1 MILSIRGMLFG
12 LTAALLCANSI
23 ARAQEVTFKLHH
35 FVPPTATAHVK
46 FLAPWAD
53 KIAKESNGRIK
64 IQIYPALQLGGTL
77 PQLLDQVRDGVVD
90 IVWTIPGA
98 SAGRYPAF
106 EAFELPFMTKTA
118 QGSSR
123 ALWDYVHLNKLDQT
137 ELKAFKLLA
146 THTHDPGAIH
156 TIAKPIR
163 TLADFKGMKIRAPTR
178 WTSKMLASFGASPVG
193 MPVNQVSEAL
203 SKGVIDGTI
212 LSWVIVPSLKVHEL
226 VKFHTETPS
235 SSRALYTTSF
245 VVAMNPAKYASLPAD
260 LKRVIDN
267 NSGVEFSALAGK
279 TWDDAAAPHRKLAEA
294 RGNQFIALSQDE
306 LKLWATASQSVAED
320 WIREVEGKGYD
331 GKALLKS
338 AKELIEK
345 YDAKTN

>member
-1 MILSIRGMLFG
+1 MILNIRQALFG
-12 LTAALLCANSI
+12 LAAALLCASWI
-23 ARAQEVTFKLHH
+23 ARAQEVTLKLHH
-35 FVPPTATAHVK
+35 FVPPTAIAHIK

-90 IVWTIPGA
+90 IAWTIPGA

-106 EAFELPFMTKTA
+106 EAFELPFMTNTA

-123 ALWDYVHLNKLDQT
+123 ALWDYVHINKLDQT
-137 ELKAFKLLA
+137 ELKAVKLLV
-146 THTHDPGAIH
+146 TRVHDKGAIH

-178 WTSKMLASFGASPVG
+178 WTTKMLASFGATPVG

-212 LSWVIVPSLKVHEL
+212 LSWDIVPSLKVHEL
-226 VKFHTETPS
+226 VKFHTETNP

-245 VVAMNPAKYASLPAD
+245 VLAMNLAKYASLPAD

-267 NSGVEFSALAGK
+267 NSGAELSESAGK
-279 TWDDAAAPHRKLAEA
+279 IWDDSAAPHRKLAEA
-294 RGNQFIALSQDE
+294 RGNQFAVLSQDE
-306 LKLWATASQSVAED
+306 LKNWAKASQSVFDD
-320 WIREVEGKGYD
+320 WIKEVSAKRFD
-331 GKALLKS
+331 GAALLKS
-338 AKELIEK
+338 ARGLIEQF
-345 YDAKTN
+345 DPS

>member
-1 MILSIRGMLFG
+1 MIPRVRWALATL
-12 LTAALLCANSI
+12 AAPLLCASL
-23 ARAQEVTFKLHH
+23 AAHGQTVTLKLHH

-53 KIAKESNGRIK
+53 RIAKESNGRIK

-77 PQLLDQVRDGVVD
+77 PQLIDQVKDGVVD
-90 IVWTIPGA
+90 MVWTLPGA
-98 SAGRYPAF
+98 SAGRFPAF

-123 ALWDYVHLNKLDQT
+123 ALWDYVHLNKLDKT
-137 ELKAFKLLA
+137 ELKAIKLLA
-146 THTHDPGAIH
+146 THVHDNGAIH

-178 WTSKMLASFGASPVG
+178 WTTKMLASFGASPVG

-203 SKGVIDGTI
+203 SKSVIDGTI
-212 LSWVIVPSLKVHEL
+212 LSWEIVPSLKVHEL
-226 VKFHTETPS
+226 VKFHTETPA

-267 NSGVEFSALAGK
+267 NSGAEFSALAGK
-279 TWDDAAAPHRKLAEA
+279 MWDDAAAPHRKLAAA
-294 RGNQFIALSQDE
+294 RGNQFTVLSQQE
-306 LKLWATASQSVAED
+306 LTNWVRASESVFDD
-320 WIREVEGKGYD
+320 WLKEVSAKGFD
-331 GKALLKS
+331 GQALLKN
-338 AKELIEK
+338 ARELIQRF
-345 YDAKTN
+345 DSN